1 MSYHQW
7 DPTNRFLPPL
17 PTLSLSLSLSLSTP
31 VEIEQIYI
39 RGNVW
44 GNTITNSTSDPK
56 TPTTV
61 MGAIKNLSI
70 ILIAATILIASAMA
84 DFRKDSDF
92 METFRFGKIFVK
104 STTTISFLGLQL
116 PKKFC
121 YKTIED
127 WKIESKCVFSFLVH
141 FYFILIISIQSKSKK
156 KLKVWLT

>member
-1 MSYHQW
+1 MICLESALSVFFCWSVSQC
-7 DPTNRFLPPL
+7 PTTNETPPIAFFHRYL
-17 PTLSLSLSLSLSTP
+17 LSLSLTLSLYLSLSTFTP

-84 DFRKDSDF
+84 DFRKNSDF

-104 STTTISFLGLQL
+104 STTTISVLGLQL
-116 PKKFC
+116 MGTFKLRVGFCWKF
-121 YKTIED
+121 E
-127 WKIESKCVFSFLVH
+127 
-141 FYFILIISIQSKSKK
+141 
-156 KLKVWLT
+156 

>member
-1 MSYHQW
+1 MICLESTLSVFFCWSVSQC
-7 DPTNRFLPPL
+7 PTTNETPPIAFFHRYL
-17 PTLSLSLSLSLSTP
+17 LSLSLSLSLSTP

-84 DFRKDSDF
+84 DFRKNSDF

-104 STTTISFLGLQL
+104 STTTISVLGLQL
-116 PKKFC
+116 MGTFKLRVGFCWKF
-121 YKTIED
+121 E
-127 WKIESKCVFSFLVH
+127 
-141 FYFILIISIQSKSKK
+141 
-156 KLKVWLT
+156 